1 MKYTEPLLSEQFYH
15 IYNHAIG
22 NENLFRN
29 AENYQYFLKRY
40 ADFISPIASTYAYC
54 LLPNHFHFLI
64 RIKSEIEL
72 LEYYKLKYVE
82 AEKKPEFV
90 VADFAM
96 QQFSNFFNAYAKAF
110 NKSYKRKGALF
121 LDYMKRKSVTDEKY
135 LSNLLHYI
143 HYNPVHHGIC
153 KKIGDWDYTSFHA
166 HISQKPTRLNRDEV
180 LKWFGGKEKMV
191 SAHGSKP
198 VGISIEEIEFY

>member
-1 MKYTEPLLSEQFYH
+1 MKYTEPLQSDQFYH

-29 AENYQYFLKRY
+29 ADNYQYFLKRY

-72 LEYYKLKYVE
+72 LEYYKLKYAE
-82 AEKKPEFV
+82 AEKKPEFM
-90 VADFAM
+90 VAYFAM

-166 HISQKPTRLNRDEV
+166 HISNKPTRLNRDEV
-180 LKWFGGKEKMV
+180 LNWFGGKEKMV
-191 SAHGSKP
+191 GIHAAKP
-198 VGISIEEIEFY
+198 VGVSIEELEFY